1 MAKFPMCK
9 ECDKEY
15 KDILD
20 RRFHAQPNACWKC
33 GPQVQLKTTDGT
45 NVSTDNPIEKTID
58 LLKRENPSY

>member
-1 MAKFPMCK
+1 MIDHILQWPNFLCAK

-45 NVSTDNPIEKTID
+45 NVSTDNPIEKQLIC
-58 LLKRENPSY
+58 